1 MRPFCAAIHELRVFT
16 NCSSVQ
22 FSSCDVNILVGIH
35 PFRFRIINQF
45 SSCAV
50 NEFWHCPHGE
60 QSRITA
66 TVWCPSVCAFVCPSL
81 HLSVCPTY
89 RPLQQRA
96 EGLLLSA
103 RQAGDIA
110 ARRWASSSSGA
121 QQHGAT
127 AANAGSATLSADVG
141 S

>member
-66 TVWCPSVCAFVCPSL
+66 TVWCPSVCAFVCPSV

-96 EGLLLSA
+96 EGLLLNA
-103 RQAGDIA
+103 RQAGDMDRLLLGAGRPAAA
-110 ARRWASSSSGA
+110 ARSSTGL
-121 QQHGAT
+121 QQQMRAVPRCQLT
-127 AANAGSATLSADVG
+127 
-141 S
+141 